1 MTFAPSSFASSA
13 APLSELRS
21 VEFSTTSSAT
31 DAFTVDGAELG
42 LIDGSIIT
50 SIDGVKISNRDAA
63 IVRIRS
69 YAPGAVIT
77 VVLTLPDGSSKS
89 YKVTLG
95 TAPAV

>member
-1 MTFAPSSFASSA
+1 VVF
-13 APLSELRS
+13 SELAADTQAKIDS
-21 VEFSTTSSAT
+21 LTPGE
-31 DAFTVDGAELG
+31 GAIKAG
-42 LIDGSIIT
+42 IVVGSIIT

-63 IVRIRS
+63 IVKIRS

-95 TAPAV
+95 SAPAL